1 MKRYIFIILSF
12 ALLSSCGKNNEI
24 NNRSDGKNSS
34 SQTEYPEELNVNSS
48 NRLMEN
54 PKNIAG
60 NGVIFIEDSADY
72 PDYMI
77 YTYHIRMFQVACGD
91 IATWTEKF

>member
-72 PDYMI
+72 RLYI
-77 YTYHIRMFQVACGD
+77 
-91 IATWTEKF
+91 